1 MQCTLFALLTGS
13 LSCVDI
19 KTILPLSSIWYELW
33 FMYHLK
39 KMLMQWISVPCG
51 KNNLH
56 LEENNIWQTVT
67 SRIHLLS
74 RFTSLPES
82 LSTQAQVRKIF
93 QVRTVFKH
101 LIIGII
107 HSISPKNICFA
118 GTALSIREAVAVCW
132 RWRAVKLNGSIISYV
147 KPNIPYWIL
156 CNIITFR
163 LLWMLE
169 FVDLANRFQLFSW
182 LNWLLGK

>member
-39 KMLMQWISVPCG
+39 KMLTQWISVPCG

-56 LEENNIWQTVT
+56 LEENHIWQTVT

-74 RFTSLPES
+74 RFTSLPDS
-82 LSTQAQVRKIF
+82 LCTQAQVRKIF
-93 QVRTVFKH
+93 QLRAVFKH
-101 LIIGII
+101 FII
-107 HSISPKNICFA
+107 HSISQKNICFA

-132 RWRAVKLNGSIISYV
+132 RWRAVKLNGNIISYV
-147 KPNIPYWIL
+147 KLNIPYWIL

-169 FVDLANRFQLFSW
+169 FVDLGNRFQLFSW